1 MALVLRNGVWQV
13 VLRVPDPVTGKKKQ
27 VWRSTGERDRAKAK
41 LIEAKLIVAAT
52 RGELLPTDQTPL
64 EEFLP
69 QWLETRAATA
79 GLEAGTVASYRNAI
93 TLHILPALGKVKICD
108 LTPAMLSAYYAKK
121 LRSGRAD
128 GRPGGLSPHKVHE
141 HHAVLHKALND
152 ALKWGL
158 VTRNVADAVDA
169 PAVPKVEYPTLSR
182 QQARQLSTEARAHRL
197 FALYRMALT
206 TGLRQGEI
214 LALRWSDVD
223 WDAGTV
229 SVARAQKDIV
239 DGVPV
244 YGKTKA
250 KRARSKVH
258 LDPRDLTDL
267 AAHRERQR
275 LEQARAGSAWHPD
288 DLIFCREDGTA
299 LSADQARNFFKRLLR
314 AAGLPPRM
322 RFHDLRHT
330 NATLL
335 MEAGEPVL
343 VVSERLGHSTPT
355 TTEAMY
361 GHVTAP
367 MRSAAAAKMADILAL
382 DDPDAEEGPRQ
393 QTTAR

>member
-41 LIEAKLIVAAT
+41 PIEAKLIVAAT

-64 EEFLP
+64 GSFMP

-108 LTPAMLSAYYAKK
+108 LTPAMLSAHYAKK
-121 LRSGRAD
+121 LRGGRAD

-158 VTRNVADAVDA
+158 ITRNVADAVDA

-182 QQARQLSTEARAHRL
+182 QQARQLSTEARAHRF
-197 FALYRMALT
+197 FALYRVAST
-206 TGLRQGEI
+206 TGLRQGGI

-239 DGVPV
+239 DGIPV
-244 YGKTKA
+244 YGKTKT

-275 LEQARAGSAWHPD
+275 LEQARAGSAWHPG
-288 DLIFCREDGTA
+288 DLIFCREDGTPFPPTRQETSSRGSSGRPGFRPA
-299 LSADQARNFFKRLLR
+299 CGSTTSATR
-314 AAGLPPRM
+314 
-322 RFHDLRHT
+322 
-330 NATLL
+330 
-335 MEAGEPVL
+335 
-343 VVSERLGHSTPT
+343 TP
-355 TTEAMY
+355 
-361 GHVTAP
+361 
-367 MRSAAAAKMADILAL
+367 LC
-382 DDPDAEEGPRQ
+382 
-393 QTTAR
+393 

>member
-1 MALVLRNGVWQV
+1 M
-13 VLRVPDPVTGKKKQ
+13 
-27 VWRSTGERDRAKAK
+27 
-41 LIEAKLIVAAT
+41 
-52 RGELLPTDQTPL
+52 
-64 EEFLP
+64 
-69 QWLETRAATA
+69 
-79 GLEAGTVASYRNAI
+79 
-93 TLHILPALGKVKICD
+93 
-108 LTPAMLSAYYAKK
+108 
-121 LRSGRAD
+121 
-128 GRPGGLSPHKVHE
+128 
-141 HHAVLHKALND
+141 LHKALND
-152 ALKWGL
+152 ALPWGL

-169 PAVPKVEYPTLSR
+169 PAVPKVDDPTPSR
-182 QQARQLSTEARAHRL
+182 QQARQLRTEARAHRL
-197 FALYRMALT
+197 FAFYRMALT

-239 DGVPV
+239 DGIPV

-275 LEQARAGSAWHPD
+275 LEQARAGSAWHPG
-288 DLIFCREDGTA
+288 DLTFCREDGTA
-299 LSADQARNFFKRLLR
+299 LSAEQAGNFFKRLLR

-322 RFHDLRHT
+322 RSHDLRHT

-335 MEAGEPVL
+335 MEAGGPVL

-382 DDPDAEEGPRQ
+382 DDPAAEDDPRQ
-393 QTTAR
+393 QKTAR